1 MLRTMLQKKENLRGL
16 MATLWEKREQG
27 KEWSK
32 AEREAYDKHSADVKQ
47 LNLDI
52 KERAE
57 YTEAFQQSLSK
68 EDKSFQKL
76 EKRASIFNILK
87 RELFEATKDG
97 RFKVDDGPIR
107 EVIQERSKTL
117 DSQFIKPG
125 ETPVPLNAFETRA
138 TIDTSAGS
146 GADLKEET
154 IYPEIVP
161 NLYSKAWAGRAGC
174 DFVENWRGDFI
185 LPAEDTEPASGFIA
199 ETGEYPESSIDYKQ
213 AIILRPLKVG
223 ALQPFSLQSFMQD
236 ETRQLQNS
244 INSQLMKEWAKK
256 VDDDFLNA
264 DGSPATEPKGILGI
278 TGIQT
283 LDAGSGA
290 NGDALTFAKCIE
302 AEGKLTENNQDMPPI
317 WVINAQTVTHA
328 RSTLRNNV
336 AGSLYIG
343 STSRLADR
351 KFVQTNVVSAK
362 LSKGSATDLSGA
374 VLLVPSSV
382 VVVQWAMPTVAID
395 RSLGFKSD
403 IVWTKISGYVNI
415 GLKRPKDVVY
425 LKNIKTS

>member
-1 MLRTMLQKKENLRGL
+1 MLRTLIQKKENLRGL
-16 MATLWEKREQG
+16 MATLWEK
-27 KEWSK
+27 KERGQDWSK
-32 AEREAYDKHSADVKQ
+32 EEREAYDKHHEAVKKLDV
-47 LNLDI
+47 DI
-52 KERAE
+52 KLRSEFCE
-57 YTEAFQQSLSK
+57 TFQQNLPKADK
-68 EDKSFQKL
+68 EFNKL
-76 EKRASIFNILK
+76 QSRASIFNIIK
-87 RELFEATKDG
+87 RELYDATKDA
-97 RFKVDDGPIR
+97 RFKIDGGPIT
-107 EVIQERSKTL
+107 EVVQERAKQI
-117 DSQFIKPG
+117 DSQFVKPG
-125 ETPVPLNAFETRA
+125 ETPVRLSDFKTRA

-154 IYPEIVP
+154 IYPSIVP

-185 LPAEDTEPASGFIA
+185 LPAEDTEPASGFIG
-199 ETGEYPESSIDYKQ
+199 ETADYPESSIDYKR
-213 AIILRPLKVG
+213 AVILRPLKVG

-244 INSQLMKEWAKK
+244 INSQLMQEWAKK

-264 DGSPATEPKGILGI
+264 DGNPATEPKGILNI

-283 LDAGSGA
+283 LDAGGSA

-302 AEGKLTENNQDMPPI
+302 AEGKLTENNQDMPPV
-317 WVINAQTVTHA
+317 WVINAKTVTHA

-343 STSRLADR
+343 STKQLADR
-351 KFVQTNVVSAK
+351 RFVQTNVVSDK
-362 LSKGSATDLSGA
+362 ITKGSSSDLSGA
-374 VLLVPSSV
+374 VLVVPQSIV
-382 VVVQWAMPTVAID
+382 IVQWAMPVVSID

-403 IVWTKISGYVNI
+403 IVWTKISGYVNV